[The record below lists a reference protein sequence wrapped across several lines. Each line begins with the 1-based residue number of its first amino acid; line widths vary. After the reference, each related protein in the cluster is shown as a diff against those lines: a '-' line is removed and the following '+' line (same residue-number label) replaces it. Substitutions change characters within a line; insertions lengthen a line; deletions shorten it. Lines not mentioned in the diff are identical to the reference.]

1 MDFKATFRNHPD
13 FGSLRPYYRLVE
25 SYWNIDNRICH
36 KTILNVGF
44 ITDLKSEQLNIIQ
57 KKLTQLASGIKDLF
71 EIENPSLQPYID
83 DFRNQIL
90 ANKTIDIVT
99 KSNVTNLKTWVDLES
114 IKRTQVRDPKAL
126 HEQAKQ
132 IIRIASS
139 QKVVY
144 TTDKNKIEELL
155 EIKK

>member
-1 MDFKATFRNHPD
+1 M
-13 FGSLRPYYRLVE
+13 
-25 SYWNIDNRICH
+25 
-36 KTILNVGF
+36 
-44 ITDLKSEQLNIIQ
+44 
-57 KKLTQLASGIKDLF
+57 ASGIKDLF

-90 ANKTIDIVT
+90 ANKTNDIVT

-114 IKRTQVRDPKAL
+114 IKHTQVRDPKAL
-126 HEQAKQ
+126 LEQAKQ

-144 TTDKNKIEELL
+144 TTAKNKIEELL